1 MKLTTCAVAAA
12 VITILFVT
20 FGAQANSDQDADPV
34 APVPAEPIAQVLPQE
49 PPAQTPPQPI
59 EIELKPSFW
68 DWLWAFYK
76 KNHEPIQTLLLFIT
90 AVGSLI
96 FAERRLRIARQDALS
111 RDRDARTRD
120 RDARTNSANA
130 VATAY
135 TQALTQLG
143 WTDSNGNPVIEGRLG
158 AIYALETIAKNNTGY
173 RRQIIHVLCAY
184 VRLHTNKYRNKDY
197 IKGPYRASP
206 REDIQGVFNVFSLD
220 SGADWINSVVSDREY
235 LSFKSCYLQGLKFI
249 PKGLLCSFF
258 DADLIG
264 VFFVG
269 SVFKPGSSFVRCSLQ
284 GAFLHE
290 ATLKFCD
297 WDNATFKDT
306 NSDGSFDDLAQL
318 NYADICNSEFLTP
331 EQLEGL
337 DLSTTKRDKHLACG
351 QSFPDGNDD
360 PD

>member
-1 MKLTTCAVAAA
+1 MKLTTCAVAAV

-20 FGAQANSDQDADPV
+20 FGAHANSDQDADPV
-34 APVPAEPIAQVLPQE
+34 ASIPTEPVAQALTQE
-49 PPAQTPPQPI
+49 PPAQTSPQSI
-59 EIELKPSFW
+59 ETEPESS
-68 DWLWAFYK
+68 LWVSYT
-76 KNHEPIQTLLLFIT
+76 KNHGPIQALLLFIT

-143 WTDSNGNPVIEGRLG
+143 WTDHNGNPVVEGRLG

-184 VRLHTNKYRNKDY
+184 VRLHTDKFRNKGY
-197 IKGPYRASP
+197 INGPYRSSP
-206 REDIQGVFNVFSLD
+206 REDIQGVFNVFSHQ
-220 SGADWINSVVSDREY
+220 SGADWINSVVSDGEY
-235 LSFKSCYLQGLKFI
+235 LSFNNCHLQRVKFT
-249 PKGLLCSFF
+249 PKGLRCSFF
-258 DADLIG
+258 DADLVG
-264 VFFVG
+264 VLFIG
-269 SVFKPGSSFVRCSLQ
+269 SVFKPRSSSVRCSLQ
-284 GAFLHE
+284 SALLSK
-290 ATLKFCD
+290 ATLEGCF
-297 WDNATFKDT
+297 WQGATFKDT
-306 NSDGSFDDLAQL
+306 NSDESFAK
-318 NYADICNSEFLTP
+318 LTHLHGANILSSIGLTA

-337 DLSTTKRDKHLACG
+337 DLRTTKRDPHLACS
-351 QSFPDGNDD
+351 QPFPDGNED